1 MPDNQEYFMFLSDHA
16 RQLARTFN
24 LRLPI
29 IQAPMAGVTT
39 AAMVA
44 SACEAGILGA
54 FGAGMLEPAA
64 MKSAVEEIRQLT
76 DKPFNLNLFILEDTP
91 PLQISEHAIDGLRRV
106 HKTLNLP
113 DLSPPQK
120 YAPSF
125 SDQFNMLLELR
136 PAMAS
141 FTFGI
146 LSAAQVAQLHD
157 HGCYVV
163 GTATTL
169 DEVLAWQAVGADAIC
184 LQGVEAGGHRGMFL
198 QSEDRGMS
206 LLTLLAEVRA
216 KTALPL
222 IAAGGIMTGQ
232 AIAAAQCLGAD
243 LVQLGTAFLFCDE
256 ASIAPAYRQ
265 QLLGAQGHH
274 TKLTRAFSGKFA
286 RGIENQF
293 MRDMSGEDAL
303 AYPIQNALTG
313 PLRKW
318 AKEQDNPEYMSLW
331 AGQGVG
337 LGRAMPISQLV
348 ETLAAEWQQ
357 CR

>member
-1 MPDNQEYFMFLSDHA
+1 MFLSHHA
-16 RQLARTFN
+16 KQLADTFH
-24 LRLPI
+24 LRYPI

-44 SACEAGILGA
+44 SACEAGILGS

-64 MKSAVEEIRQLT
+64 MKAAVEEIRRLT
-76 DKPFNLNLFILEDTP
+76 AKPFNVNLFILEDTP
-91 PLQISEHAIDGLRRV
+91 PQQLNDQSVSGLQRV
-106 HKTLNLP
+106 HQALSLP
-113 DLSPPQK
+113 ALTPPQK
-120 YAPSF
+120 YAPRF
-125 SDQFNMLLELR
+125 SEQFDMLLELA

-146 LSAAQVAQLHD
+146 LTAAQVAQLRER
-157 HGCYVV
+157 GCYVV

-169 DEVLAWQAVGADAIC
+169 DEALAWQTAGADAIC

-198 QSEDRGMS
+198 QPEDRGMS
-206 LLTLLAEVRA
+206 LQTLLAEVRPSV
-216 KTALPL
+216 ALPL
-222 IAAGGIMTGQ
+222 IAAGGIMNGQ

-256 ASIAPAYRQ
+256 APIAPAYRQ
-265 QLLGAQGHH
+265 QLLSAQGHH
-274 TKLTRAFSGKFA
+274 TKLTQAFSGKFA

-293 MRDMSGEDAL
+293 MRDMAGEPAL

-318 AKEQDNPEYMSLW
+318 AKEQDNADYMSLW
-331 AGQGVG
+331 SGQGVG
-337 LGRAMPISQLV
+337 LGRAMPLSQLV